1 MEISGGAPSRVLT
14 LAGMAVASVAIARMH
29 ATKYA
34 LITTLMFAIW

>member
-1 MEISGGAPSRVLT
+1 
-14 LAGMAVASVAIARMH
+14 MAVASVAIARMH